1 MSRLT
6 DVIPLIRRFP
16 RGTAWFLVSLLLLIV
31 VAMLSPAQIPI
42 AIYKLSLISLA
53 ACVGYWIDRALF
65 PYSRPDGYLYRDWR
79 YGTDEPESD
88 VDFPIVAA
96 YRRVFAAALIR
107 RAIVV
112 GAVVIGVALGL

>member
-6 DVIPLIRRFP
+6 DCIPLVRRLP

-31 VAMLSPAQIPI
+31 VAALSPAQIPI

-53 ACVGYWIDRALF
+53 AFVGYWIDRALF

-79 YGTDEPESD
+79 YGTDEPESE
-88 VDFPIVAA
+88 VDFPIVGN
-96 YRRVFAAALIR
+96 YQHVFAAALLR